1 MADGDLRFERR
12 MSDSDALLWRV
23 ERDPLLRSTITSVA
37 FFDGPFDRERLER
50 SIERAT
56 RLVPRLRQRVLSSP
70 LSPSPPRWV
79 VDPGFDIRYHV
90 RWVHTPG
97 AGTLRDVLDLA
108 EPLAMQGFDRARPLW
123 EFTVVEGVGGGR
135 SALIMKIHHSIT
147 DGVGAVKLYMSLV
160 DLERDPAEEAPM
172 PEAPAPEQPGIVERF
187 LDAAEHERRR
197 QLGIARR
204 SLESLARLA
213 VRPAETSA
221 QAVANA
227 GSAAR
232 LLAPAFSPLSP
243 LMTGRSL
250 SVRFDTLSFPTD
262 ELKASARKAEAK
274 LNDAFV
280 AAVAGG
286 LRRYHQRHATECDQ
300 LRMTMPINVRGEDDA
315 AVAGN
320 AFVPARFPVP
330 LCIDDPVERMRAI
343 RALVEQQ
350 RREPSLGFSEGI
362 AGVLNR
368 LPVQVVT
375 DVFGRMLK
383 GIDLVTSNV
392 PGVPIPIYMAGA
404 KLESQFAFGPLAG
417 SSMNLTLLSYVD
429 ECQIGL
435 NVDPAAVPDVD
446 VLLTCVRESF
456 DEVRKVA

>member
-1 MADGDLRFERR
+1 MAEGDLRFERR

-50 SIERAT
+50 GIERVT
-56 RLVPRLRQRVLSSP
+56 RLVPRLRQRVLSAP

-79 VDPGFDIRYHV
+79 VDPGFDLRYHV
-90 RWVHTPG
+90 RWIHAPG
-97 AGTLRDVLDLA
+97 RATAREVLDLA
-108 EPLAMQGFDRARPLW
+108 EPLAMQGFDRSRPLW
-123 EFTVVEGVGGGR
+123 EFTVVEGVEGGR
-135 SALIMKIHHSIT
+135 SAMIMKIHHSIT

-160 DLERDPAEEAPM
+160 DLEREPAEEPPM
-172 PEAPAPEQPGIVERF
+172 PEAPAPERPGLLERM
-187 LDAAEHERRR
+187 LDSAEHERRR

-204 SLESLARLA
+204 SLESVGRFVAKPR
-213 VRPAETSA
+213 ETSA
-221 QAVANA
+221 QAAANA
-227 GSAAR
+227 ASAAR

-262 ELKASARKAEAK
+262 DLKAAARKAEGK

-286 LRRYHQRHATECDQ
+286 LRRYHERHGAPCDA

-315 AVAGN
+315 GLAGN
-320 AFVPARFPVP
+320 AFVPARFSVP
-330 LCIDDPVERMRAI
+330 LCIDDPVERMRAV
-343 RALVEQQ
+343 RELVQQQ

-368 LPVQVVT
+368 LPAQMVSE
-375 DVFGRMLK
+375 VFGRMLK

-392 PGVPIPIYMAGA
+392 PGVPIPVYIAGA
-404 KLESQFAFGPLAG
+404 KLEAQFAFGPLAG
-417 SSMNLTLLSYVD
+417 SAMNLTLLSYVD
-429 ECQIGL
+429 ECQIGV

-446 VLLTCVRESF
+446 VLLGCLREAF
-456 DEVRKVA
+456 DEVRKVG

>member
-1 MADGDLRFERR
+1 MTANDMRFERR

-37 FFDGPFDRERLER
+37 VFDGPFDRERLEHG
-50 SIERAT
+50 IERTT

-70 LSPSPPRWV
+70 ISPSPPRWV

-90 RWVHTPG
+90 RWVHAPG
-97 AGTLRDVLDLA
+97 EGTLRDVLDLA

-123 EFTVVEGVGGGR
+123 EFTVVEGVEGGR
-135 SALIMKIHHSIT
+135 SAIIMKIHHSIT

-160 DLERDPAEEAPM
+160 DLERDAPPQPM
-172 PEAPAPEQPGIVERF
+172 PEAPAPERPGLLERF
-187 LDAAEHERRR
+187 IDSAEHERRR

-204 SLESLARLA
+204 SVDSLGRLVA
-213 VRPAETSA
+213 NPGETSA
-221 QAVANA
+221 QAVANL

-250 SVRFDTLSFPTD
+250 SVRFDHLSVPTD
-262 ELKASARKAEAK
+262 ELKAAARRAEAK

-286 LRRYHQRHATECDQ
+286 LRRYHEHHGRPCDA
-300 LRMTMPINVRGEDDA
+300 LRMTMPINVRGDDDA
-315 AVAGN
+315 GLAGN

-330 LCIDDPVERMRAI
+330 ICIDDPVARMRAV
-343 RALVEQQ
+343 RDLVQQQ

-362 AGVLNR
+362 AGILNR
-368 LPVQVVT
+368 LPVTVVT

-392 PGVPIPIYMAGA
+392 PGVPIPVYMAGA
-404 KLESQFAFGPLAG
+404 RLEAQFAFGPLAG
-417 SSMNLTLLSYVD
+417 SAMNLTLLSYVD
-429 ECQIGL
+429 ECQIGV
-435 NVDPAAVPDVD
+435 NVDPAAVPDAD
-446 VLLTCVRESF
+446 ALLACLRESF
-456 DEVRKVA
+456 DEVRKA